1 MSFRELTMTD
11 VKEVLRRWTAGQ
23 SVRQMAR
30 ESGVDRKTVR
40 RYIEAAKSVGLTLAS
55 PLDDGALEEIVQR
68 VQSRALPTPS
78 SVRKTLE
85 TVRPRIEKWLQQE
98 PRPLRLVQI
107 HTLLEREGYTFSYT
121 ALRRYAHREL
131 GWRERPLTVRV
142 DDPPL
147 GEEAQIDFGLMGT
160 LVDEHG
166 KTRKLWALIVTLS
179 ASRYQFVW
187 PTLTQT
193 TRDVIEGLE
202 EAWRFFDGVVGRIVP
217 DNMTSV
223 VIRASA
229 QSPTL
234 NRTFLEYAQAR
245 GFFVDPA
252 RVRKPQDKARV
263 ENQVAYVRE
272 RCFDGERF
280 VDLAGAREHAERW
293 CRDVAG
299 TRVHGTTCKAPRE
312 DYEQREK
319 AAMQPAPTTPFD
331 VPTWGTAKVHPDHH
345 VQVAR
350 ALYSAPTQYVGRVL
364 DVRSD
369 SATVR
374 LYAGATLVKSHLRV
388 AAGKRS
394 TDPSDYPS
402 SKAAHALRSVEGVKT
417 QARRFGEHVGRYAE
431 MLLGGP
437 LPWTKMRQGY
447 GLLRL
452 CERYG
457 AARVDTLCARSLEFD
472 VVDVPRI
479 ERMLKSAAVV
489 ETEARTTG
497 KLVPL
502 GARFARDAASFATQ
516 TKEGGR

>member
-55 PLDDGALEEIVQR
+55 PLDDSALEEIVQR
-68 VQSRALPTPS
+68 VQSRPLPAPS
-78 SVRKTLE
+78 SVRKTIE
-85 TVRPRIEKWLQQE
+85 SVRPRIEKWLHQE
-98 PRPLRLVQI
+98 PRPLRLARI
-107 HTLLEREGYTFSYT
+107 HELLMREGYTFSYT

-147 GEEAQIDFGLMGT
+147 GEEAQIDFGLMST

-166 KTRKLWALIVTLS
+166 KTRKLWALVVTLS

-202 EAWRFFDGVVGRIVP
+202 AAWRFFDGVVKRIVP

-229 QSPTL
+229 QSPTV
-234 NRTFLEYAQAR
+234 NRSFLEYSQAR

-272 RCFDGERF
+272 RCFDGETL
-280 VDLAGAREHAERW
+280 VDLADARTHAARW

-299 TRVHGTTCKAPRE
+299 TRVHGTTCKVPRDE
-312 DYEQREK
+312 YEQHEK
-319 AAMQPAPTTPFD
+319 ASMLPAPTTHFD
-331 VPTWGTAKVHPDHH
+331 VPTWSTAKVHPDHH

-350 ALYSAPTQYVGRVL
+350 ALYSAPTQYVGKVL
-364 DVRSD
+364 DVRVD
-369 SATVR
+369 TTTTR
-374 LYAGATLVKSHLRV
+374 LYFGATLVKAHPRV

-402 SKAAHALRSVEGVKT
+402 SKAAYALRSVEGVKT
-417 QARRFGEHVGRYAE
+417 QARNLGEHVGRYAE
-431 MLLGGP
+431 HLLGGP
-437 LPWTKMRQGY
+437 LPWTKMRQAY

-457 AARVDTLCARSLEFD
+457 AERVNALCERALAFD

-479 ERMLKSAAVV
+479 ERMLKSASHV
-489 ETEARTTG
+489 EIEAQTSG
-497 KLVPL
+497 KLVQL
-502 GARFARDAASFATQ
+502 GARFARDASSFAT
-516 TKEGGR
+516 TKGGAQ